1 MKKRIL
7 SLMLAFLFVFA
18 LTAPVSAIIDVYH
31 EVSIT
36 NVPLPN
42 EGSLYPGTAGIS
54 TSPVPLTVISES
66 ANAAAGIN
74 AKIRSVK
81 NSDIAF
87 LIESTSNL

>member
-18 LTAPVSAIIDVYH
+18 LTAPASAIIDVYH

-54 TSPVPLTVISES
+54 ASHGTVKS
-66 ANAAAGIN
+66 
-74 AKIRSVK
+74 
-81 NSDIAF
+81 
-87 LIESTSNL
+87 IEWKKYDGTTVNPWDQAEEGLCTDLREL